1 MHCYILNI
9 KATSFMV
16 SEDFLKSSPIIRK
29 LITDPHG
36 MAKLGPK
43 KTVGTI
49 YAGDHKTLLLIARG
63 EGGQFAPKGLYWQDI
78 GGEALDIAS
87 Y

>member
-1 MHCYILNI
+1 
-9 KATSFMV
+9 MV
-16 SEDFLKSSPIIRK
+16 SEDFFKVSPPPPIIRK

-49 YAGDHKTLLLIARG
+49 YAGVHKTLLLIARG
-63 EGGQFAPKGLYWQDI
+63 EGGGGGSLHLRGFI
-78 GGEALDIAS
+78 GRI
-87 Y
+87 